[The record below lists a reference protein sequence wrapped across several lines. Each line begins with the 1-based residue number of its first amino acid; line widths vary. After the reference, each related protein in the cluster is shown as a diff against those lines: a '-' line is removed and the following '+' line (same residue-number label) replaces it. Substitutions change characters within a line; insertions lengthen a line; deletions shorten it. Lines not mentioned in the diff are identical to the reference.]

1 MVKITEMPL
10 VIYCLIV
17 KVITSILALVLYIPF
32 YIIDVLV
39 KLGSNAINYLIIYLV
54 KFWRVLIKKK
64 DTKIEF

>member
-17 KVITSILALVLYIPF
+17 KVITSILALALYIPF

-39 KLGSNAINYLIIYLV
+39 KLSSNAINYLIIYLV
-54 KFWRVLIKKK
+54 KFYRVFTKKK
-64 DTKIEF
+64 DTKTEF

>member
-1 MVKITEMPL
+1 MIKITEMPL
-10 VIYCLIV
+10 VIYCLII
-17 KVITSILALVLYIPF
+17 KVITNVLALILYIPF

-64 DTKIEF
+64 DTKTEF

>member
-1 MVKITEMPL
+1 MIKITEMPL
-10 VIYCLIV
+10 VIYYLIV

-39 KLGSNAINYLIIYLV
+39 KLGSNAINYLITYLA

-64 DTKIEF
+64 DTKTDF

>member
-54 KFWRVLIKKK
+54 KFWCVLIKKK
-64 DTKIEF
+64 DTKTEF